1 VGISPYLRHLRES
14 VGHDLLLIPAV
25 AVFPW
30 DGDGRLLM
38 VREADTGLWQ
48 TVGGAIDPDE
58 SPLDAAVREAAEE
71 TGAVVGIEGVRAVA
85 GGPQFRLTYPNGDQ
99 VSYVSIMF
107 DARVLEG
114 TPRADGDETIEV
126 GWFSPRQLAELHVTD
141 FTAELFRIAGV
152 PENGTT

>member
-1 VGISPYLRHLRES
+1 MGISPYLRHLRES
-14 VGHDLLLIPAV
+14 VGHDLLLVPAV

-30 DGDGRLLM
+30 DGEGRLLM

-48 TVGGAIDPDE
+48 TIGGAIDPDE
-58 SPLDAAVREAAEE
+58 SPAEAAVREAAEE
-71 TGAVVGIEGVRAVA
+71 TATVVGIERVRGVA
-85 GGPQFRLTYPNGDQ
+85 GGPQFRLTYPNGDR

-126 GWFSPRQLAELHVTD
+126 GWFSPRQLAELLLTD
-141 FTAELFRIAGV
+141 FTVELFRVAGV
-152 PENGTT
+152 PEDGMA